1 MAAPRCV
8 ENFAG
13 LESQKLV
20 DDGIS
25 SLSSQEQE
33 SVEESVGQK
42 FSLFH
47 QWAEREGE
55 DFKWPPLNKEKHLHY
70 LHKGLH
76 HLPEGYECL
85 DASRP
90 WICYWILHSLYL
102 LGEKIPEEQSSR
114 IAQFIGKC
122 QCPDGG
128 FAGSPNQQA
137 HLAPTYAAVL
147 TLCTLGTEEA
157 YRIINRETLRSF
169 LSSMRSST
177 GAFTMHKGGEIDVR
191 GAYCAVVAARLTN
204 VYQPEMFEG
213 TAEWIASCQSYE
225 GGFAGQCGMEAH
237 GGYTFCSIAALVLLG
252 HERLCDMQALLRWL
266 SQRQMR
272 FEGGFQGR
280 TNKLVDGC
288 YSFWQAGAFP
298 VVHGILSKQHDP
310 ALDTSSWMFNEDA
323 LQEYILV
330 CCQNLNGGLLDKPG
344 KPRDYYHTCYCLS
357 GLSLAQ
363 HFLTDNM
370 NVKYVMGGEG
380 NELQMT
386 HPIFN
391 IGLQS
396 AEDALQFFSK
406 LPLPSSR

>member
-8 ENFAG
+8 IDLAA
-13 LESQKLV
+13 LTRQKFV
-20 DDGIS
+20 DDGVS
-25 SLSSQEQE
+25 SHSADEQE
-33 SVEESVGQK
+33 NVEASVEQK
-42 FSLFH
+42 FNIFH
-47 QWAEREGE
+47 QWAEKEPE
-55 DFKWPPLNKEKHLHY
+55 EFKWPPLNKEKHLRY

-76 HLPEGYECL
+76 HLPESYECL

-102 LGEKIPEEQSSR
+102 LGEKIPEEEASR
-114 IAQFIGKC
+114 VTQFIGKC

-128 FAGSPNQQA
+128 FAGSPGQQA

-157 YRIINRETLRSF
+157 YKSINRETLQSF
-169 LSSMRSST
+169 LGSMRTTS
-177 GAFTMHKGGEIDVR
+177 GAFTMHRGGEVDVR

-204 VYQPEMFEG
+204 VYKPEMFEG

-225 GGFAGQCGMEAH
+225 GGFAGQSGMEAH

-252 HERLCDMQALLRWL
+252 HERLCDTQALLRWL
-266 SQRQMR
+266 AQRQMR

-298 VVHGILSKQHDP
+298 VVHSVLSKQ
-310 ALDTSSWMFNEDA
+310 DTSLDCTSWMFNEEA
-323 LQEYILV
+323 LQEYILI
-330 CCQNLNGGLLDKPG
+330 CCQNLNGGLVDKPG

-357 GLSLAQ
+357 GLSLSQ
-363 HFLTDNM
+363 HYLNEHHSC
-370 NVKYVMGGEG
+370 NYVMGGPE
-380 NELQMT
+380 NELQVI

-391 IGLQS
+391 IGLDS
-396 AEDALQFFSK
+396 AKDAVAYFSR
-406 LPLPSSR
+406 LPVPNIR